1 MVHHKPECK
10 FPLRTS
16 PVVHKIPKYPQ
27 NSCFVT
33 TVSNCKIVGLHLS
46 TFQHGLCQNQCIG
59 IGNAVFKHQHN
70 QFMQYFRTETVM
82 QVLACRC
89 CGESL
94 HLHDQG
100 NTARD
105 SAAKCETTF
114 SPSRILTDFSS
125 SNVTHTISTPGSTV
139 NLHFFVLTPAPND
152 DDALKLLDPLA
163 ATLQIG
169 QGMDMRT
176 NGDEN

>member
-1 MVHHKPECK
+1 VWTRFKVFDSWRYYVLGRSKRLNLSVLSVFFFQILVSIHNYSKHKKEEYKGKEMVHHKPECK

-94 HLHDQG
+94 HLHD
-100 NTARD
+100 
-105 SAAKCETTF
+105 
-114 SPSRILTDFSS
+114 
-125 SNVTHTISTPGSTV
+125 
-139 NLHFFVLTPAPND
+139 
-152 DDALKLLDPLA
+152 
-163 ATLQIG
+163 
-169 QGMDMRT
+169 
-176 NGDEN
+176 